1 MTHPMTIGKVVSNY
15 CPKRKKG
22 YPKSIHLVGT
32 GTIEVSS
39 IWDWL
44 NTGPYWGPY
53 WTLLGII
60 GALMGLI
67 GPYWYPKSI
76 FLVGAGTIA
85 VGSNS

>member
-39 IWDWL
+39 RL
-44 NTGPYWGPY
+44 VLVKYWA
-53 WTLLGII
+53 LLG
-60 GALMGLI
+60 
-67 GPYWYPKSI
+67 P
-76 FLVGAGTIA
+76 
-85 VGSNS
+85 